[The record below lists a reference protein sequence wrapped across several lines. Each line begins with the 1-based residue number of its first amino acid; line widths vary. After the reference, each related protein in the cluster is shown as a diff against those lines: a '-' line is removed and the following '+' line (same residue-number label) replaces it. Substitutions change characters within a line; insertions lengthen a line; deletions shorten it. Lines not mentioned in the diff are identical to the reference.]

1 MTLDGRPLRPE
12 EAAGDIV
19 IEGSRSYFRVDE
31 ARLYE
36 VVALPEYGEGELTF
50 SSNSIDFGLFAL
62 TFGAYADIS

>member
-1 MTLDGRPLRPE
+1 M
-12 EAAGDIV
+12 
-19 IEGSRSYFRVDE
+19 IEGSRSYFVVDE

-50 SSNSIDFGLFAL
+50 SSNSMDFALFAL